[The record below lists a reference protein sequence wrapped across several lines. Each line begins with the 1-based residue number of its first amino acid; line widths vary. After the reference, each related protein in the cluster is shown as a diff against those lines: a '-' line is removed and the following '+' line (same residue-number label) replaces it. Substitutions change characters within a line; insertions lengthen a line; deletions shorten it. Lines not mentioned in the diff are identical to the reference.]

1 MCATGPPRHLKGPHI
16 TDDDMLRGSRNVATF
31 SMFLRPLHGARPGR
45 RLAATL
51 TSSYTL
57 LLRRPGQT
65 RRMMT
70 GPGVKDQDQDAVL
83 GLVQR
88 LIPPMSPKLHKGQ
101 AGELTGG
108 CSRS

>member
-1 MCATGPPRHLKGPHI
+1 
-16 TDDDMLRGSRNVATF
+16 
-31 SMFLRPLHGARPGR
+31 
-45 RLAATL
+45 
-51 TSSYTL
+51 
-57 LLRRPGQT
+57 
-65 RRMMT
+65 MMT